1 MRVGRVVRGVHAAR
15 GGGYTAC
22 GGGRRCLHEICSAPP
37 LRRHL
42 PLPSQE
48 PGVGRAA
55 LAACADTLQPYTTC
69 AELHLTARQR
79 ELVPAPQLY
88 REKAAAALG
97 R

>member
-1 MRVGRVVRGVHAAR
+1 MRGVHVAR
-15 GGGYTAC
+15 GGGYTAR
-22 GGGRRCLHEICSAPP
+22 GGGRRCLHEIYSAPHCAP
-37 LRRHL
+37 
-42 PLPSQE
+42 PPPTSPPSQE